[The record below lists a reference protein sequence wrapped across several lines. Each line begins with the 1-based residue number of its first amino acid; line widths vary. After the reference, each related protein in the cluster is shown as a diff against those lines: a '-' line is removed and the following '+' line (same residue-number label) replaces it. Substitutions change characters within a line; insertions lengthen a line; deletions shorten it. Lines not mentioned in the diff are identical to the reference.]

1 MVRRSAWI
9 ATLLC
14 GGLSASQ
21 LSHSPEALA
30 SSPASARKP
39 APVSAPA
46 AVPAAKPAPAKSAAS
61 KSAPAQPAPAK
72 PAPAAAPTVKPAP
85 AKPAPGRPAVAKPVP
100 ARPAPSRPA
109 PSSRAV
115 AAPKLPR
122 WETLPAPGPLPA
134 PAQSGTFETDD
145 VKLWYASFGE
155 GDPVVLLHGGL
166 GSSDHYGDIVSAL
179 AAKRRVLVVDSR
191 GHGRSTRSQH
201 GISYRQMAD
210 DVVALLDHLAIERAA
225 LVGWSDGGVTG
236 LEFALRHP
244 ARLTRLLVLGTNYAL
259 DGMKP
264 QNQSR
269 TFPEYFAR
277 CRRQYAKLSPAPQDL
292 SAFLRELRAMWASQP
307 TFSDEQL
314 QQIQVPVLVALGDHD
329 EAIRLDHAQKLA
341 KLLPRGRFV
350 LLPKVSHFALWQ
362 DPKTLLAVLTRFLDE
377 KIKAG
382 PTRRAKPPVHP
393 AAKSPRPNI

>member
-21 LSHSPEALA
+21 LSHSPGALA

-39 APVSAPA
+39 APVSATA
-46 AVPAAKPAPAKSAAS
+46 AVPAARPAPAT
-61 KSAPAQPAPAK
+61 PALA
-72 PAPAAAPTVKPAP
+72 T
-85 AKPAPGRPAVAKPVP
+85 PAPGRPAVPKPAP
-100 ARPAPSRPA
+100 ARPAAAKPAPARPA

-134 PAQSGTFETDD
+134 PAQSGTFATDD

-191 GHGRSTRSQH
+191 GHGRSTRSGH

-225 LVGWSDGGVTG
+225 LVGWSDGGATG
-236 LEFALRHP
+236 LELALRHP

-264 QNQSR
+264 PNQSR

-292 SAFLRELRAMWASQP
+292 RAFLQELRAMWASQP